1 VYNSFGEQDVLGIFG
16 TEAFLQTDINL
27 ILQVV
32 TFVVIGI
39 SLFYKN
45 KQKFKIHG
53 QTMGIALVLHIIT
66 FLAVML
72 PSFSNAYSYFTEYT
86 SDLGV
91 QTMWI
96 HAVPGAITLILGLFL
111 VVTWALRPFNVAACS
126 KRKRIMDVTVVLWL
140 ISLVFGIA
148 SYIVFYT

>member
-1 VYNSFGEQDVLGIFG
+1 MLGIFG

-32 TFVVIGI
+32 MFVVIGI

-72 PSFSNAYSYFTEYT
+72 PSFSDAYSYFTEYT

-96 HAVPGAITLILGLFL
+96 HAVPGALTMILGLFL
-111 VVTWALRPFNVAACS
+111 VLTWALHPNKVAKCS

-140 ISLVFGIA
+140 VSLMFGIA

>member
-1 VYNSFGEQDVLGIFG
+1 MYNSFGEQDVLGIFG

>member
-1 VYNSFGEQDVLGIFG
+1 MLGIFG
-16 TEAFLQTDINL
+16 TGAYLQTDINL
-27 ILQVV
+27 ILQVAM
-32 TFVVIGI
+32 FVVIGI
-39 SLFYKN
+39 SLFYKS
-45 KQKFKIHG
+45 KKKFKIHG

-72 PSFSNAYSYFTEYT
+72 PSFTDAYSYFTEYT

-111 VVTWALRPFNVAACS
+111 VVTWALRPSNVAACS
-126 KRKRIMDVTVVLWL
+126 KRKRIM
-140 ISLVFGIA
+140 
-148 SYIVFYT
+148 